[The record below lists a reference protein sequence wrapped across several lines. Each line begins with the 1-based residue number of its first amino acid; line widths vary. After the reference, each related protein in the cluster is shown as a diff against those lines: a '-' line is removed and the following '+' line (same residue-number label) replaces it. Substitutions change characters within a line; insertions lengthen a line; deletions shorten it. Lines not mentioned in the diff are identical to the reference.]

1 MLLRD
6 RATCSALFHKALQV
20 AGAPLLAHLCWRT
33 FAGAPLLAHLC
44 WRTFA
49 GAPLL
54 AHCKTSGFRLVSA
67 LEGLRSGLRAD

>member
-54 AHCKTSGFRLVSA
+54 AHLCWRTFAGALQDVGLSFGFRA
-67 LEGLRSGLRAD
+67 